1 MQSTKRKKSLAL
13 SLVALSLTVTAM
25 SFGIAVFAISE
36 GKTPESKEDSKS
48 DANETPP
55 LAPASEKK
63 EAEKQNEQHLYS
75 ALYDLSESGWT
86 GTPLSID
93 AIDDSSKSTP
103 TPTVFEGAELIKEF
117 GVIECARRTF
127 SRGQRQIRINLYRFQ
142 TSDGAYGAYLG
153 LRRGST
159 NTIQRGDASSEDD
172 RSISF
177 WKDKY
182 FASVFG
188 TSEADDESMEVVT
201 KFANKLAKTLTVSS
215 AEPAL
220 LSRLPLIDRVKGSEK
235 IVMGPISLRRA
246 FSAPY
251 ADTFYSTRI
260 IDGAVSDYQT
270 VMPDR
275 ERLKLML
282 LRYETPEAANSVYLK
297 YVGQMQ
303 DQHKLQTTDF
313 YLPQSSIFKMSGTFL
328 FCQLRNSELL
338 VVTGARKKPSLT
350 YLARQ
355 VY

>member
-1 MQSTKRKKSLAL
+1 
-13 SLVALSLTVTAM
+13 V
-25 SFGIAVFAISE
+25 
-36 GKTPESKEDSKS
+36 
-48 DANETPP
+48 
-55 LAPASEKK
+55 SEKH

-93 AIDDSSKSTP
+93 AIEDSTITAPAATVVPAVPAKASP
-103 TPTVFEGAELIKEF
+103 TVAPVAPNVFEGAELIKEF
-117 GVIECARRTF
+117 GGVECARRTF
-127 SRGQRQIRINLYRFQ
+127 SRGQRQIRVSLYRFR

-177 WKDKY
+177 WKDVY
-182 FASVFG
+182 FASVVG

-201 KFANKLAKTLTVSS
+201 RFANKLAKTLTVSS

-220 LSRLPLIDRVKGSEK
+220 LSRIPIIDRVKGTEK
-235 IVMGPISLRRA
+235 IVMGPISLKRA

-251 ADTFYSTRI
+251 ADTFYSLKI
-260 IDGAVSDYQT
+260 IDGAVSDFQT
-270 VMPDR
+270 LMPDR
-275 ERLKLML
+275 ERMKLML
-282 LRYETPEAANSVYLK
+282 VRYETPEAANSVYVK
-297 YVGQMQ
+297 YIGLMQ

-328 FCQLRNSELL
+328 FCQLRGAELL
-338 VVTGARKKPSLT
+338 VITGARKKPSLT